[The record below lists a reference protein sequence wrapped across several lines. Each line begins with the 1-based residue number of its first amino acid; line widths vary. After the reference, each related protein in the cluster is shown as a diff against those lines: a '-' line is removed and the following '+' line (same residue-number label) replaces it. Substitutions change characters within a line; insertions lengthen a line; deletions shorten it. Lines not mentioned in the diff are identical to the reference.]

1 MLLFVAKV
9 DRENMKIRP
18 WLSIRR
24 TFGTFRRESNIR
36 NDGKSTKGG
45 GKRVERTVLVV
56 ENWGKHCLHRICS
69 YESRCISFGRET
81 SSGIKSSSGSH
92 SFDVDRL
99 RSGPNRKI
107 SDWAR
112 PQSRGALP
120 STLLRSGTPTN
131 RGDNAQYAAEMEKK
145 IFFNELQEKPNR
157 MEKQTKW
164 EN

>member
-1 MLLFVAKV
+1 MELNRQQTVCFGTLNTRAMLLFVAKV
-9 DRENMKIRP
+9 DRGHMKFRP

-24 TFGTFRRESNIR
+24 TFGTFRWESNIR
-36 NDGKSTKGG
+36 IDGKSTKGG
-45 GKRVERTVLVV
+45 GKRVERTILVV
-56 ENWGKHCLHRICS
+56 ENGGKHCLHRVCS
-69 YESRCISFGRET
+69 YRLRRISFGRET
-81 SSGIKSSSGSH
+81 SSGIKSQPGSH

-131 RGDNAQYAAEMEKK
+131 RGDNAQYAAEMEGKN
-145 IFFNELQEKPNR
+145 F
-157 MEKQTKW
+157 
-164 EN
+164 